1 MKIAIMQPY
10 LFPYIGYF
18 QLMKAV
24 DEFVVYDN
32 IEYTKKGWI
41 NRNRIL
47 NNGIDAYITFPLKKG
62 SDYLQVRERY
72 LAENWKIEKKKVLN
86 KIVESYRKAKHFEN
100 VFPVIERIISYEENN
115 LFAFILNSLN
125 VLKSYLGIN
134 TTLKISSSIPID
146 HLSKAEKK
154 VIEICRCRGA
164 TTYINPIGGLNLYSK
179 EFFREH
185 RIELKFIKSHEI
197 NYKQFENEYVPW
209 LSIIDVMM
217 FNTQHEINELLTQVV
232 FL

>member
-1 MKIAIMQPY
+1 
-10 LFPYIGYF
+10 
-18 QLMKAV
+18 
-24 DEFVVYDN
+24 
-32 IEYTKKGWI
+32 
-41 NRNRIL
+41 
-47 NNGIDAYITFPLKKG
+47 
-62 SDYLQVRERY
+62 
-72 LAENWKIEKKKVLN
+72 
-86 KIVESYRKAKHFEN
+86 
-100 VFPVIERIISYEENN
+100 FPVIERIISYEENN